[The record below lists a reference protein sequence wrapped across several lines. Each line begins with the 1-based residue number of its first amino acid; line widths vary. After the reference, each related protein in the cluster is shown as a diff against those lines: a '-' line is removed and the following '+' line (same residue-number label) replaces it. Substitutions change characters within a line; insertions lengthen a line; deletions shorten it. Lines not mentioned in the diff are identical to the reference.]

1 MKTTNL
7 LVLALSLTFA
17 TAYAQSGDEQI
28 LNSAPINVDGY
39 LSEPRPATDGELE
52 QIRSELN
59 KQKVST
65 QLNKEKAKDLGKL
78 SQQTEKLLDSQDE
91 YIDSKIES
99 ANAIKEFNSKH
110 EENQK
115 KLRCIME
122 ESSAS
127 ECDPYK
133 NKYRKDKRQVEQAI
147 QVQQAAPVVTSSA
160 AIAPVALTGAPFETI
175 KLIPYAGAT
184 SYSGEV
190 EKLESQIT
198 AGLRLESNIT
208 ERFSMGIGGTFGQL
222 KTRDYGNGANYGM
235 NGGYGGLG
243 SMYNNLYGMGGREIQ
258 YRSMGIDLYGK
269 FFITKGE
276 RFRPYIGAGLAYNR
290 ASLKY
295 SDNNVMPYN
304 NTGYNFGNEEYTT
317 SYATG
322 QLSAGTEIMV
332 TQGFGLN
339 IEVQYATA
347 LGSSLSNKSAM
358 NMMTSPDQQRL
369 RDLGKDIVDSSAISI
384 FAGAVVNF

>member
-1 MKTTNL
+1 MKAKNL
-7 LVLALSLTFA
+7 LVLALSLSFA
-17 TAYAQSGDEQI
+17 TAYAQANDEQI

-39 LSEPRPATDGELE
+39 LAEPQQVTDGELE

-59 KQKVST
+59 KQKTST
-65 QLNKEKAKDLGKL
+65 KLNKEKSKDLGKL

-91 YIDSKIES
+91 YIESKIES
-99 ANAIKEFNSKH
+99 QQAILEFNSKR
-110 EENQK
+110 EENDK

-122 ESSAS
+122 ESNSS

-133 NKYRKDKRQVEQAI
+133 NRYRKNKKQVEQQI

-160 AIAPVALTGAPFETI
+160 AVAPAPTGEKAFETI
-175 KLIPYAGAT
+175 KLLPYAGAT
-184 SYSGEV
+184 SFNGQV
-190 EKLESQIT
+190 EKLESQVT

-222 KTRDYGNGANYGM
+222 KTRDYGNGMNYGL
-235 NGGYGGLG
+235 GGYGGYNQ
-243 SMYNNLYGMGGREIQ
+243 YNNFYGMGGREIQ
-258 YRSMGIDLYGK
+258 YRAMGIDLYGK

-276 RFRPYIGAGLAYNR
+276 RFRPYVGAGMAYNR
-290 ASLKY
+290 ATLKY
-295 SDNNVMPYN
+295 SEN
-304 NTGYNFGNEEYTT
+304 NTFNYGGMNFGNEEYT
-317 SYATG
+317 SSFATG
-322 QLSAGTEIMV
+322 QLMVGTEVMV

-347 LGSSLSNKSAM
+347 LGGNLSSKSAM
-358 NMMTSPDQQRL
+358 SYYNSPDQQRL
-369 RDLGKDIVDSSAISI
+369 RDLGKDIMESSALSI